1 MAAVFASR
9 SIESAN
15 SCSRPLHDGTPCF
28 AASRGSFKPN
38 GLTSRLAKV
47 GAPQRT
53 SCVARVTG
61 THVRREDVGGDHDD
75 RCARLTGTIGKELEK
90 VKVCEPSCHRAGRS
104 RARELALGETNTAY
118 RAWECTNRITSRRE
132 QLRGLFRFP
141 PSRLPFKHQSRVL
154 TRDGDVR
161 ELRARATAG
170 AERVRR
176 IWLRRP
182 GANYELQ

>member
-1 MAAVFASR
+1 MVAAVFASR

-15 SCSRPLHDGTPCF
+15 SCSRPLHDGIPCF

-53 SCVARVTG
+53 SCAARVTG

-75 RCARLTGTIGKELEK
+75 RCARLPGTIGKDLE
-90 VKVCEPSCHRAGRS
+90 KVCEPSCHRAGRS

-118 RAWECTNRITSRRE
+118 RAWKCTNRITSRRE

-141 PSRLPFKHQSRVL
+141 PLPA
-154 TRDGDVR
+154 RDFSQERPDACAVTY
-161 ELRARATAG
+161 LRAQSTGHGRRRACEASLATS
-170 AERVRR
+170 
-176 IWLRRP
+176 P
-182 GANYELQ
+182 GGQL

>member
-1 MAAVFASR
+1 MLR
-9 SIESAN
+9 
-15 SCSRPLHDGTPCF
+15 GF

-38 GLTSRLAKV
+38 GLTSRLAKA

-53 SCVARVTG
+53 SCAARVTG

-118 RAWECTNRITSRRE
+118 RALECTYRITSRRE

-141 PSRLPFKHQSRVL
+141 SRVSRPPL
-154 TRDGDVR
+154 ATFQRPATACAVTY
-161 ELRARATAG
+161 LRAQSTGHGRRRACEASLATS
-170 AERVRR
+170 
-176 IWLRRP
+176 P
-182 GANYELQ
+182 GGQL